1 MYCLLVH
8 NLHEEGNVGFR
19 HDDGAGGNKR
29 YVKVKSSDADGIRT
43 HANEDNGLNVA
54 P

>member
-1 MYCLLVH
+1 MLAA
-8 NLHEEGNVGFR
+8 EKDSKEKQK
-19 HDDGAGGNKR
+19 AKIA
-29 YVKVKSSDADGIRT
+29 DASGIRT

>member
-1 MYCLLVH
+1 MQPDQKNRSHH
-8 NLHEEGNVGFR
+8 NTISRCTVNMQP
-19 HDDGAGGNKR
+19 DQK
-29 YVKVKSSDADGIRT
+29 KSDTSGIWT

>member
-1 MYCLLVH
+1 MFPLKTSSIEMSP
-8 NLHEEGNVGFR
+8 NADTTNG
-19 HDDGAGGNKR
+19 K
-29 YVKVKSSDADGIRT
+29 SDADGIRT

>member
-1 MYCLLVH
+1 MVMRS
-8 NLHEEGNVGFR
+8 VGILF
-19 HDDGAGGNKR
+19 GARAK
-29 YVKVKSSDADGIRT
+29 SDADGIWT

>member
-1 MYCLLVH
+1 MIGIQKV
-8 NLHEEGNVGFR
+8 
-19 HDDGAGGNKR
+19 AGREMRRKAR
-29 YVKVKSSDADGIRT
+29 ALCVAKCDSCGIRT

>member
-1 MYCLLVH
+1 MFHIESNSRLGTMLVAVA
-8 NLHEEGNVGFR
+8 EIPTKGSR
-19 HDDGAGGNKR
+19 GNKT
-29 YVKVKSSDADGIRT
+29 DIGGIWT